1 MCFKVFI
8 DILLFN
14 KMVSVGVKLLKILP
28 QILLFE
34 NGLNL

>member
-8 DILLFN
+8 DILFN

-34 NGLNL
+34 YGLNL